1 MDFDSS
7 QVLIDQGATHE
18 GHVVTSE
25 PAPAAHHGRAA
36 TGRDDGYFNLLS
48 YIVSNAISGEV
59 MAIENYS
66 EMVHLMPTV
75 ETKIEAV
82 HQAKEECKHILL
94 LSKLGNSLEFGV
106 QRRIVE
112 PQWNNIRKH
121 FSAAV
126 AKNNLA
132 ACLIIQD
139 LMTETMAILL
149 YTTLARES
157 DMDPQ
162 TAAVAA
168 NILQDELEHL
178 EIGTKRIKAM
188 LAEDSEAVHDALVWA
203 HHRVMPELFGMISTS
218 CYFLCDELS
227 LDCGSLRLDSIKTD
241 LESLKV
247 QALERYVQTLDGVGF
262 DQSVVNPLLAS
273 MAAYEGMGKMALGF
287 GGQAGAACCPS
298 DGSAASGKCC

>member
-1 MDFDSS
+1 MAQNLSQTAVAPVQETSTTIDS
-7 QVLIDQGATHE
+7 A
-18 GHVVTSE
+18 
-25 PAPAAHHGRAA
+25 RAS
-36 TGRDDGYFNLLS
+36 TKRDDGYFNLLS

-75 ETKIEAV
+75 EAKIEAV

-94 LSKLGNSLEFGV
+94 LSKLGTSLEFGV
-106 QRRIVE
+106 ARRIVE

-126 AKNNLA
+126 AKRNLP

-149 YTTLARES
+149 YTTLSKETDTDA
-157 DMDPQ
+157 Q
-162 TAAVAA
+162 TASVAS
-168 NILQDELEHL
+168 NILSDELEHL
-178 EIGTKRIKAM
+178 EIGTKRIKAL
-188 LAEDSEAVHDALVWA
+188 LAEDPEGVHDALVWA

-241 LESLKV
+241 INTLKV
-247 QALERYVQTLDGVGF
+247 DALQRYIQTLDGVGF
-262 DQSVVNPLLAS
+262 DPSVTNPLIAS
-273 MAAYEGMGKMALGF
+273 MSAYEGMSRTLVGF
-287 GGQAGAACCPS
+287 PDGTACCSPE
-298 DGSAASGKCC
+298 GSAENGKCC